1 MAGKNEGLQPLSP
14 GTNSCPTCGSVNL
27 GSNEACSFCETA
39 IPRYTASLAPG
50 DRIDGKYEILS
61 LLGVGGMGEVYR
73 ARHVTLDS
81 VRCVKVMRASLMDDE
96 NFRARFLR
104 EARVATR
111 VHHPNVAV
119 IHDFDT
125 TREGTCYLVSEFI
138 DGITVRQWSRRHGR
152 FPVDLCAYLILQ
164 VLSGLSQI
172 HAKGLL
178 HRDVSGDNIM
188 LTLDHD
194 DCPVAKIIDLGI
206 AKVVEGSADGTQATQ
221 VGTFIGNPKYS
232 SPEQLGLLGEDE
244 ALDARSDLY
253 SLGIVIYEMVVGM
266 APFTSRT
273 PQGYVA
279 KHLMHKPQSFAD
291 AAGDLEVP
299 AGFEELVF
307 KALEKRRED
316 RYRTAREFAKAL
328 RPYLGSV
335 DPVVY
340 GEEMLADLPSHQ
352 TEELLREV
360 TPLPGTVVRPGAQK
374 AEDST
379 VAARTEVDPA
389 ALDEEAWRSAC
400 EEDSRFSYEHYVLL
414 YPSGR
419 HAEEALVS
427 IEQMRKLEEI
437 RIMREDL
444 DREGLR
450 RITRDRSNSLELRG
464 AAKQMLNAVEKT
476 IDSMNAAW
484 RVASAIG
491 TVTELEKFIENHP
504 LFERIGQATDLLEQ
518 ARLHERATATDEE
531 RLWREY
537 LDRWPEGRFADRARG
552 ALDTLEERNVFDLA
566 KSAPSTKAFRHYLR
580 AYPAGRFREEARK
593 CLEESL
599 SWDQVGWNRSD
610 LEKFLSIYPGGVYAD
625 EARARIEAL
634 NAR

>member
-27 GSNEACSFCETA
+27 GSNEACSFCDTA

-50 DRIDGKYEILS
+50 DRVDEKYEILS

-73 ARHVTLDS
+73 VRHVTLDT
-81 VRCVKVMRASLMDDE
+81 VRCVKVMQASLMDDE

-119 IHDFDT
+119 VHDFDT
-125 TREGTCYLVSEFI
+125 TGDGTCYLVSEFI

-152 FPVDLCAYLILQ
+152 FPVDLCVYLTLQ

-253 SLGIVIYEMVVGM
+253 SLGIVIYEMVAGM

-279 KHLMHKPQSFAD
+279 KHLMHKPQRFAD

-299 AGFEELVF
+299 AGFEDVVF

-328 RPYLGSV
+328 RPYLGSL

-340 GEEMLADLPSHQ
+340 GEEMLADLPSRQ

-360 TPLPGTVVRPGAQK
+360 TPLPGTVVRPKTQK
-374 AEDST
+374 AEDQT
-379 VAARTEVDPA
+379 VATRTEVDPA

-400 EEDSRFSYEHYVLL
+400 EEDSRFSYEHYLL
-414 YPSGR
+414 VYPSGS
-419 HAEEALVS
+419 HAVEALAC
-427 IEQMRKLEEI
+427 IEQMRMLEEV
-437 RIMREDL
+437 RTMRDEL
-444 DREGLR
+444 DRDGLR
-450 RITRDRSNSLELRG
+450 KISRDRSQSLELRG
-464 AAKQMLNAVEKT
+464 AAKQMLQAVDKAIE
-476 IDSMNAAW
+476 SMNAAW
-484 RVASAIG
+484 SVASSMG
-491 TVTELEKFIENHP
+491 TVTELEKFIAEHP
-504 LFERIGQATDLLEQ
+504 RFERIGLASDLLEQ
-518 ARLHERATATDEE
+518 ARLHERATATDDAE
-531 RLWREY
+531 LWREC
-537 LDRWPEGRFADRARG
+537 LERWPEGRFAGRAQDRLAIVK
-552 ALDTLEERNVFDLA
+552 EKNVFELA
-566 KSAPSTKAFRHYLR
+566 KSIPSTKVFRHYLR
-580 AYPAGRFREEARK
+580 AYPEGRFREEARK

-599 SWDQVGWNRSD
+599 SWDQMGWKRAD
-610 LEKFLSIYPGGVYAD
+610 LEKFLSIYPNGLYAE
-625 EARARIEAL
+625 EARVRIEEL
-634 NAR
+634 KAR